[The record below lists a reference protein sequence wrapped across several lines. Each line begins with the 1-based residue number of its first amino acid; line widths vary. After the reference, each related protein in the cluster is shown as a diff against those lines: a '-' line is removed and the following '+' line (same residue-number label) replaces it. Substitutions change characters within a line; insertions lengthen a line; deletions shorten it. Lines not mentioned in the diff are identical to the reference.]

1 MIDVFTHACIVLSSG
16 AVDLLAGSLAKSTPR
31 KSLVS

>member
-16 AVDLLAGSLAKSTPR
+16 AVDLLSGSLTKSTPR
-31 KSLVS
+31 NSFVS